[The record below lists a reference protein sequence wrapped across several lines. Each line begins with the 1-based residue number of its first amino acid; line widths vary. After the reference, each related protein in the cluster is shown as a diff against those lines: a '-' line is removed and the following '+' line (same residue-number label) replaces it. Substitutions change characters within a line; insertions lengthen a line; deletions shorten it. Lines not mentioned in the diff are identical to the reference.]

1 MLGNYTIQLLCG
13 TRQCL
18 QVPVVCLPDSES
30 QTEPDRQTN
39 IQSKVFGGIETSII
53 YLCVSIQLLLL
64 WSLLSLICLII
75 AIVINLNVT
84 CKFEC
89 FLFLSIFSFQL
100 QMRQVTKMHDHFHDL
115 PVSSLFYFSWLISIS
130 AVEINPFNKSFNL
143 ILCPP
148 CCYSSF
154 TVVNWGTIVLSW
166 KSHFLQKFSLI
177 EQSWC
182 KFKRMEGFVALLL
195 FPAQK
200 VITIT

>member
-1 MLGNYTIQLLCG
+1 MLGNYPIQLLCG

-39 IQSKVFGGIETSII
+39 VQSKIFGGIEKSIL
-53 YLCVSIQLLLL
+53 YLRVCIQLLLL
-64 WSLLSLICLII
+64 WSLLSLICMII

-89 FLFLSIFSFQL
+89 FLFLSISSFQL

-115 PVSSLFYFSWLISIS
+115 PVSSLFYFNWLISIP
-130 AVEINPFNKSFNL
+130 AVEINTCNKSFNL

-148 CCYSSF
+148 CYDSSF

-166 KSHFLQKFSLI
+166 RSHLQKFSLI

-195 FPAQK
+195 FQA
-200 VITIT
+200 

>member
-1 MLGNYTIQLLCG
+1 MLGNYPIQLLCG

-39 IQSKVFGGIETSII
+39 IQSNIFGGIEKSIL
-53 YLCVSIQLLLL
+53 YLRVCIQLLLL
-64 WSLLSLICLII
+64 WILLSLICMII
-75 AIVINLNVT
+75 AVVINLNVT

-89 FLFLSIFSFQL
+89 FLFLSISSFQL

-115 PVSSLFYFSWLISIS
+115 PVSSLFYFNWLISIP
-130 AVEINPFNKSFNL
+130 AVEINTCNKSFNL

-148 CCYSSF
+148 CYDSSF

-166 KSHFLQKFSLI
+166 KSHLQKFSLI

-195 FPAQK
+195 FQA
-200 VITIT
+200 